1 MRHDGEDQTIV
12 GVVGQS
18 LESDA
23 FNLGTRT
30 ENGLAPARVSFN
42 TELCLLAQV
51 VTSIQPWN
59 FHYIL
64 HITRVQCYFNVLL
77 Q

>member
-23 FNLGTRT
+23 FNLGTNPQ
-30 ENGLAPARVSFN
+30 NGLAPARVSFN
-42 TELCLLAQV
+42 PSRVCCL
-51 VTSIQPWN
+51 VTSIQLRA

-64 HITRVQCYFNVLL
+64 HITRVQC
-77 Q
+77 